1 MRAGPRATQYFDPA
15 TVRAD
20 IVCLGKVAPG
30 INNIIRE
37 LVILL
42 KDIYKV
48 EVVTGIKF
56 SFRGYY
62 TSNMV
67 DLNPHIV

>member
-1 MRAGPRATQYFDPA
+1 MRAGPRATQYFDPL

-42 KDIYKV
+42 KDMYKV
-48 EVVTGIKF
+48 
-56 SFRGYY
+56 
-62 TSNMV
+62 
-67 DLNPHIV
+67 